1 MLFGGNPSWERQ
13 PRTVSGRGYNSL
25 CVNRIAQPY
34 APSFPGEPGL
44 LFLAP
49 NVIRLEDKCETFPMF
64 LQTSST
70 SATRRPDRKTL
81 FRYLGTYTKVPIT
94 RTTLE
99 LDEWLSLPMGC
110 RTAWLQ
116 RLLTSTDSDIRAI
129 HARVSIR
136 NKRRH
141 GPPPSL
147 DETEE
152 WLKNNPGR
160 RQGIKIVP
168 LRAAFESET

>member
-1 MLFGGNPSWERQ
+1 
-13 PRTVSGRGYNSL
+13 
-25 CVNRIAQPY
+25 
-34 APSFPGEPGL
+34 
-44 LFLAP
+44 
-49 NVIRLEDKCETFPMF
+49 MF

-70 SATRRPDRKTL
+70 SATRRPDATTFL
-81 FRYLGTYTKVPIT
+81 QYLGTYTKVPIT

-116 RLLTSTDSDIRAI
+116 RILTSTDSEIRAI

-168 LRAAFESET
+168 LRAAFESGEEKLEFEVVKFVKYDADMHDNSYSEHVVARSKTMQNSQQTEMRCLVTFFSFVRNIVPDTGR